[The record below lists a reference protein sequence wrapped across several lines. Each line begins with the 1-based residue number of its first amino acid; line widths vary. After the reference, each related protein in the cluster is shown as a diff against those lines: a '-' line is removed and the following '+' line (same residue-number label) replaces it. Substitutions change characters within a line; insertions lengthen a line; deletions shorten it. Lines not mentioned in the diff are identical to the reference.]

1 MQILRLVL
9 LALFTLGGLAAAADL
24 PPLDLFRDKEV
35 VETFA
40 SIPVQE
46 AGRIK
51 PLENVA
57 SYRLLRFRARRSI
70 WLTDSGEMDG
80 KPLVDPATQKPIT
93 KEGGKPVKLNAV
105 EWMLM
110 SWFRPDIGRLVP
122 LFKVDNS
129 SAISELGL
137 TAKAKRDQ
145 YTFAEIAPARQIMMQ
160 KMGEYR
166 DIPSRKQT
174 PEQRMIVQLAA
185 NFLDYEMITG
195 HFDFIREPLGAAPK
209 ELPAGVTTPV
219 RLSKSLNTLVAAI
232 RANNGPPMQIPWFRD
247 FAKGALGAMM
257 SGNPE
262 QQYRIFPPAPGAGNV
277 WSGPGEMIFSAINSD
292 KDVTADQLTWLAL
305 YEEVYLAL
313 PDAAKFKTAA
323 HSLLG
328 KIQDA
333 AKARGEGQHVA
344 LERHS
349 LRADYFFYAQWIFL
363 TGFIAVALTWVSP
376 GSRFEKVARL
386 FAWLLLGGATALAV
400 TGVAI
405 RCIIMQRPPITTLYE
420 TILFIGSA
428 CALLGLIAEW
438 ITKRG
443 LGLLVTAIGGTACM
457 FLSIQF
463 EASEATDTLQQLQ
476 AVLITNFWLSTHVPM
491 INLGYAA
498 CMVAALISMAYF
510 VQRLFVQLKTGAEDP
525 QFSIRVASRFMA
537 AGLFLSLVG
546 IMLAGI
552 RAYYGWERFW
562 GWDLKENGAPMSV
575 LMCFVLYIVQRL
587 FARVQPGAVDAR
599 FVTRVSYGF
608 IAAGLFL
615 SLVGTVLGGIWA
627 NYSWGRFWG
636 WDPKENGALMIV
648 LMCLVILHAR
658 LGGYIREI
666 GLHCCNL
673 ILGCIV
679 VFSWFGV
686 NQLGVGLHAYGFTD
700 GIWPKIYAYWLSQ
713 LVLLGYGLF
722 LSLRERSLK
731 KNKPAP
737 VEPVGLEKS
746 PAQ

>member
-1 MQILRLVL
+1 MKTLS
-9 LALFTLGGLAAAADL
+9 LALFTLFTACGIVRAADL
-24 PPLDLFRDKEV
+24 PSLDLFRDKEV

-46 AGRIK
+46 SGRIK
-51 PLENVA
+51 PLENIA

-70 WLTDSGEMDG
+70 WLTESGEMDG
-80 KPLVDPATQKPIT
+80 KPLTDPATKKPIV
-93 KEGGKPVKLNAV
+93 KEGDKPVKLSAV
-105 EWMLM
+105 EWLLM
-110 SWFRPDIGRLVP
+110 SWFRPDIAKTVP

-129 SAISELGL
+129 SAITELGL

-145 YTFAEIAPARQIMMQ
+145 YTFAELEPAREMMME

-166 DIPSRKQT
+166 EIPTKKQT

-185 NFLDYEMITG
+185 NFLDDEMIMS
-195 HFDFIREPLGAAPK
+195 HFDFIRSPIGGRTEG
-209 ELPAGVTTPV
+209 LPQGIKQPV
-219 RLSKSLNTLVAAI
+219 RLSESLNVI
-232 RANNGPPMQIPWFRD
+232 ANAVRSSGVPPMQIPWFRE
-247 FAKGALGAMM
+247 FGKGALGAMM

-262 QQYRIFPPAPGAGNV
+262 QQLRIFPPALKSDEV
-277 WSGPGEMIFSAINSD
+277 WHGPGDIIFQAINGE
-292 KDVTADQLTWLAL
+292 KNVPADELAWLAM
-305 YEEVYLAL
+305 YEDIYLAL
-313 PDAAKFKTAA
+313 PDAAKFKAA
-323 HSLLG
+323 SKALQT
-328 KIQDA
+328 KIQA
-333 AKARGEGQHVA
+333 AAATRGEGRFIA

-349 LRADYFFYAQWIFL
+349 MRADYFFYAQWIFL
-363 TGFIAVALTWVSP
+363 VGFIAVALTWVSP
-376 GSRFEKVARL
+376 GTRFEKMSRM
-386 FAWLLLGGATALAV
+386 FAWILLGTGTALAV
-400 TGVAI
+400 TGVVI

-428 CALLGLIAEW
+428 CAVLGLVAEW

-443 LGLLVTAIGGTACM
+443 LGLLVAAIGGGACM
-457 FLSIQF
+457 FLAIQF
-463 EASEATDTLQQLQ
+463 EASEASDTLQLLQ

-498 CMVAALISMAYF
+498 CMVAALISMIYF
-510 VQRLFVQLKTGAEDP
+510 IQRIFGKVKTGSDEAR
-525 QFSIRVASRFMA
+525 FMTRVA
-537 AGLFLSLVG
+537 
-546 IMLAGI
+546 
-552 RAYYGWERFW
+552 
-562 GWDLKENGAPMSV
+562 
-575 LMCFVLYIVQRL
+575 
-587 FARVQPGAVDAR
+587 
-599 FVTRVSYGF
+599 YGF

-679 VFSWFGV
+679 IFSWFGV

-700 GIWPKIYAYWLSQ
+700 GIWPKIYGYWFIQ
-713 LVLLGYGLF
+713 GVLLVYGMVLA
-722 LSLRERSLK
+722 LIERGGK
-731 KNKPAP
+731 KVVPPLEPAKAKEAP
-737 VEPVGLEKS
+737 TH
-746 PAQ
+746 

>member
-1 MQILRLVL
+1 MNPFRFIL
-9 LALFTLGGLAAAADL
+9 LALFTLSGFAAAADL
-24 PPLDLFRDKEV
+24 PPLDLFRDKEI

-51 PLENVA
+51 PLETVA
-57 SYRLLRFRARRSI
+57 NYRLKAMRARQSI

-80 KPLVDPATQKPIT
+80 KPLLDPATQKPIT
-93 KEGGKPVKLNAV
+93 KEGGKPVKLNSV
-105 EWMLM
+105 EWLLM
-110 SWFRPDIGRLVP
+110 SWFRPDIGKTVP

-145 YTFAEIAPARQIMMQ
+145 YTFAEIEPARQVMMQ
-160 KMGEYR
+160 KMSEYR
-166 DIPSRKQT
+166 VIPPRKQT

-185 NFLDYEMITG
+185 NFLDYEMIAG
-195 HFDFIREPLGAAPK
+195 HFDFIRVPLGEKP
-209 ELPAGVTTPV
+209 EGLPAGVTAPV
-219 RLSKSLNTLVAAI
+219 RLSKSLNTLVAAV

-247 FAKGALGAMM
+247 FARGALGAMM

-262 QQYRIFPPAPGAGNV
+262 QQYRIFPPAPGANNV
-277 WSGPGEMIFSAINSD
+277 WNGPGEMIFTAINGD
-292 KDVTADQLTWLAL
+292 KDVSADQLAWLAQ
-305 YEEVYLAL
+305 YEDLYLAL
-313 PDAAKFKTAA
+313 PDAAKFKAA
-323 HSLLG
+323 AKTLQA

-333 AKARGEGQHVA
+333 AKARGEGQRVA
-344 LERHS
+344 LERQY

-376 GSRFEKVARL
+376 GSLFDKGCRL
-386 FAWLLLGGATALAV
+386 GAWLLLGSATALAV
-400 TGVAI
+400 TGVVV
-405 RCIIMQRPPITTLYE
+405 RCLIMQRPPITTLFE
-420 TILFIGSA
+420 TILFIGSS
-428 CALLGLIAEW
+428 CALLGLIAEL

-457 FLSIQF
+457 FLAIQF
-463 EASEATDTLQQLQ
+463 EASEAVDTFQQLQ

-498 CMVAALISMAYF
+498 CMVAALISMIYF
-510 VQRLFVQLKTGAEDP
+510 LQRIFGVFKTGEEDARLMT
-525 QFSIRVASRFMA
+525 RVA
-537 AGLFLSLVG
+537 
-546 IMLAGI
+546 
-552 RAYYGWERFW
+552 
-562 GWDLKENGAPMSV
+562 
-575 LMCFVLYIVQRL
+575 
-587 FARVQPGAVDAR
+587 
-599 FVTRVSYGF
+599 YGF

-673 ILGCIV
+673 VLGCIV
-679 VFSWFGV
+679 IFSWFGV

-713 LVLLGYGLF
+713 LLLIIYGLF
-722 LSLRERSLK
+722 LALGERKPKVLK
-731 KNKPAP
+731 ESPQSADVAPALTK
-737 VEPVGLEKS
+737 G
-746 PAQ
+746 

>member
-1 MQILRLVL
+1 MKTLRSAL
-9 LALFTLGGLAAAADL
+9 LALFTLSGFAAAAEL

-46 AGRIK
+46 SGRIK

-80 KPLVDPATQKPIT
+80 KPLVDPATQKLIE
-93 KEGGKPVKLNAV
+93 KEGSTPEKPKPVKLSAV

-110 SWFRPDIGRLVP
+110 SWFRPDIGRTVP

-129 SAISELGL
+129 SAITELGL

-145 YTFAEIAPARQIMMQ
+145 YTYAEIEPARQVMMK

-166 DIPSRKQT
+166 EIPPRKQT

-185 NFLDYEMITG
+185 NFLDYEMIMG
-195 HFDFIREPLGAAPK
+195 HFDFIREPVGEKP
-209 ELPAGVTTPV
+209 EGLPAGVTLPV
-219 RLSKSLNTLVAAI
+219 RLSKSLNTFVAAV
-232 RANNGPPMQIPWFRD
+232 RANNGPPMQLPWFRA
-247 FAKGALGAMM
+247 FAQGALGAMM

-262 QQYRIFPPAPGAGNV
+262 QQYRIFPPAPGANNV
-277 WSGPGEMIFSAINSD
+277 WNGPGEMIFGAINSD
-292 KDVTADQLTWLAL
+292 KDVTTDQLVWLAQ
-305 YEEVYLAL
+305 YEDVYLAL
-313 PDAAKFKTAA
+313 PDAAKFKAA
-323 HSLLG
+323 SKALLT
-328 KIQDA
+328 KIQAA
-333 AKARGEGQHVA
+333 AKARGEGQSIA

-349 LRADYFFYAQWIFL
+349 MRADYFFYSQWIFL
-363 TGFIAVALTWVSP
+363 VGFIAVALTWVSP
-376 GSRFEKVARL
+376 GSRFEKAARL
-386 FAWLLLGGATALAV
+386 SAWLLLGAATALAV
-400 TGVAI
+400 TGVVI

-420 TILFIGSA
+420 TILFIGAS

-438 ITKRG
+438 LTKRG

-491 INLGYAA
+491 INLGYAT
-498 CMVAALISMAYF
+498 CMVAALLSQFYF
-510 VQRLFVQLKTGAEDP
+510 IHRFCGYRATRL
-525 QFSIRVASRFMA
+525 
-537 AGLFLSLVG
+537 LFLQR
-546 IMLAGI
+546 IMGEAVA
-552 RAYYGWERFW
+552 RDSYGRF
-562 GWDLKENGAPMSV
+562 L
-575 LMCFVLYIVQRL
+575 
-587 FARVQPGAVDAR
+587 
-599 FVTRVSYGF
+599 TRVSYGF

-679 VFSWFGV
+679 IFSWFGV

-700 GIWPKIYAYWLSQ
+700 GIWPKIYGYWLSQ
-713 LVLLGYGLF
+713 LLLMGYGVY
-722 LSLRERSLK
+722 LSLSERRVK
-731 KNKPAP
+731 TPK
-737 VEPVGLEKS
+737 VENVEDVKLAKS
-746 PAQ
+746 PAH

>member
-1 MQILRLVL
+1 MQPLPSRCGSCSNRPPANVFLGMKTLRFVL
-9 LALFTLGGLAAAADL
+9 LTLFTLGGYAAAAEL

-93 KEGGKPVKLNAV
+93 KEGDKPVKLNAV

-110 SWFRPDIGRLVP
+110 SWFRPDIGRIVP

-129 SAISELGL
+129 SAITELGL
-137 TAKAKRDQ
+137 KAKAKRDQ
-145 YTFAEIAPARQIMMQ
+145 YSYVEIEPARQTMMQ

-166 DIPSRKQT
+166 VIPPRKQT

-195 HFDFIREPLGAAPK
+195 HFDFIREPLGEKP
-209 ELPAGVTTPV
+209 EGLPEGVILPV
-219 RLSKSLNTLVAAI
+219 RLSKSLNTLIAAI
-232 RANNGPPMQIPWFRD
+232 RANNGPPMQIPWFRG

-262 QQYRIFPPAPGAGNV
+262 QQYRIFPPAPGGSNV
-277 WSGPGEMIFSAINSD
+277 WNGPGEMIFTAINGD
-292 KDVTADQLTWLAL
+292 KDVAADQLAWLAL
-305 YEEVYLAL
+305 YEDLYLAL
-313 PDAAKFKTAA
+313 PDTVKFKAA
-323 HSLLG
+323 SKTLLS

-333 AKARGEGQHVA
+333 AKARGEGQQIA

-349 LRADYFFYAQWIFL
+349 MRADYFFYAQWIFL
-363 TGFIAVALTWVSP
+363 TGLIAVALTWVSP
-376 GSRFEKVARL
+376 GSRFEKGARL
-386 FAWLLLGGATALAV
+386 AAWLLLSAATALAV
-400 TGVAI
+400 TGVVV

-420 TILFIGSA
+420 TILFIGAS
-428 CALLGLIAEW
+428 CALLGLIAEA

-498 CMVAALISMAYF
+498 CMVAALISMIYF
-510 VQRLFVQLKTGAEDP
+510 IQRLFGVFKTGAEDARLMT
-525 QFSIRVASRFMA
+525 RVA
-537 AGLFLSLVG
+537 
-546 IMLAGI
+546 
-552 RAYYGWERFW
+552 
-562 GWDLKENGAPMSV
+562 
-575 LMCFVLYIVQRL
+575 
-587 FARVQPGAVDAR
+587 
-599 FVTRVSYGF
+599 YGF

-679 VFSWFGV
+679 IFSWFGV

-713 LVLLGYGLF
+713 VLMLCYGVF
-722 LSLRERSLK
+722 LALRERRVKTLK
-731 KNKPAP
+731 
-737 VEPVGLEKS
+737 VESGAAAGLEKS
-746 PAQ
+746 PAH

>member
-1 MQILRLVL
+1 MKTLR
-9 LALFTLGGLAAAADL
+9 LALFSLFATTGLMPAAEL

-46 AGRIK
+46 SGRIK

-70 WLTDSGEMDG
+70 WLTDNGEMDGG

-93 KEGGKPVKLNAV
+93 KEGGKPVKLSAT
-105 EWMLM
+105 EWLLM
-110 SWFRPDIGRLVP
+110 SWFRPDIAKTVP

-129 SAISELGL
+129 SAIEELGL
-137 TAKAKRDQ
+137 KAKAKRDQ
-145 YTFAEIAPARQIMMQ
+145 YSFTEIEPARQTLME
-160 KMGEYR
+160 KMAEYR
-166 DIPSRKQT
+166 EIPAKKQT

-195 HFDFIREPLGAAPK
+195 HFDFIRSPVGAKP
-209 ELPAGVTTPV
+209 EGLPAGIEQPI
-219 RLSKSLNTLVAAI
+219 RLSKSLNAL
-232 RANNGPPMQIPWFRD
+232 ANAVRTSGGPPMQIPWFRE
-247 FAKGALGAMM
+247 FGKGALGAMM
-257 SGNPE
+257 SGNAE
-262 QQYRIFPPAPGAGNV
+262 QQLRVFPPAPKAGDV
-277 WSGPGEMIFSAINSD
+277 WQGPGETIFGAINGD
-292 KDVTADQLTWLAL
+292 KEVPAEQLAWLAL

-313 PDAAKFKTAA
+313 PDAVKFKAA
-323 HSLLG
+323 SKALLS
-328 KIQDA
+328 KIQEA
-333 AKARGEGQHVA
+333 AKQRGEAQSIS

-349 LRADYFFYAQWIFL
+349 MKADYFFYSQWIFL
-363 TGFIAVALTWVSP
+363 VGFIAVALTWISP
-376 GSRFEKVARL
+376 GSRFDKIAK
-386 FAWLLLGGATALAV
+386 FSAWLLLGTATALSV
-400 TGVAI
+400 VGVVI

-420 TILFIGSA
+420 TILFIGASV
-428 CALLGLIAEW
+428 ALFGLIAEW

-443 LGLLVTAIGGTACM
+443 LGLLVAAVGGTACM
-457 FLSIQF
+457 FLAIQF

-476 AVLITNFWLSTHVPM
+476 AVLITNFWLSTHVPL

-498 CMVAALISMAYF
+498 CMVAALISMIYF
-510 VQRLFVQLKTGAEDP
+510 VQRLLGKVGPKSDEGRFLT
-525 QFSIRVASRFMA
+525 RVA
-537 AGLFLSLVG
+537 
-546 IMLAGI
+546 
-552 RAYYGWERFW
+552 
-562 GWDLKENGAPMSV
+562 
-575 LMCFVLYIVQRL
+575 
-587 FARVQPGAVDAR
+587 
-599 FVTRVSYGF
+599 YGF

-679 VFSWFGV
+679 IFSWFGV

-700 GIWPKIYAYWLSQ
+700 GIWPKIYGYWLSQ
-713 LVLLGYGLF
+713 GALLVYGMF
-722 LSLRERSLK
+722 LAWSDRRTPTPEVV
-731 KNKPAP
+731 P
-737 VEPVGLEKS
+737 VVKGAESTVG
-746 PAQ
+746 

>member
-1 MQILRLVL
+1 MKTLRSAL
-9 LALFTLGGLAAAADL
+9 LALFTLSGFAAAAEL

-46 AGRIK
+46 SGRIK

-80 KPLVDPATQKPIT
+80 KPLVDPATQKLIE
-93 KEGGKPVKLNAV
+93 KEGSTPEKPKPVKLNAV

-110 SWFRPDIGRLVP
+110 SWFRPDIGRTVP

-129 SAISELGL
+129 SAITELGL

-145 YTFAEIAPARQIMMQ
+145 YTYAEIEPARQVMMK

-166 DIPSRKQT
+166 EIPPRKQT

-185 NFLDYEMITG
+185 NFLDYEMIMG
-195 HFDFIREPLGAAPK
+195 HFDFIREPLGEKP
-209 ELPAGVTTPV
+209 EGLPAGVTLPV
-219 RLSKSLNTLVAAI
+219 RLSKSLNVFVAAI
-232 RANNGPPMQIPWFRD
+232 RANNGPPMQIPWFRA
-247 FAKGALGAMM
+247 FAQGALGAMM

-262 QQYRIFPPAPGAGNV
+262 QQFRIFPPAPGANNV
-277 WSGPGEMIFSAINSD
+277 WNGPGEMVFGAINSD
-292 KDVTADQLTWLAL
+292 KDVTADQLAWLAQ
-305 YEEVYLAL
+305 YEDVYLAL
-313 PDAAKFKTAA
+313 PDAAKFKTASKA
-323 HSLLG
+323 LLT

-333 AKARGEGQHVA
+333 AKARGEGQSIA

-349 LRADYFFYAQWIFL
+349 MRADYFFYSQWIFL
-363 TGFIAVALTWVSP
+363 VGFIAVALTWVSP
-376 GSRFEKVARL
+376 GSRFEKGARL
-386 FAWLLLGGATALAV
+386 FAWLLLGAATALAV
-400 TGVAI
+400 TGVVI

-420 TILFIGSA
+420 TILFIGAS
-428 CALLGLIAEW
+428 CALLGLMAEW

-498 CMVAALISMAYF
+498 CMVAALISMIYF
-510 VQRLFVQLKTGAEDP
+510 IQRLFGVFKTGEGD
-525 QFSIRVASRFMA
+525 SRLLTRVA
-537 AGLFLSLVG
+537 
-546 IMLAGI
+546 
-552 RAYYGWERFW
+552 
-562 GWDLKENGAPMSV
+562 
-575 LMCFVLYIVQRL
+575 
-587 FARVQPGAVDAR
+587 
-599 FVTRVSYGF
+599 YGF
-608 IAAGLFL
+608 IATGLFL

-679 VFSWFGV
+679 IFSWFGV

-700 GIWPKIYAYWLSQ
+700 GIWPKIYGYWLSQ
-713 LVLLGYGLF
+713 LLLMGYGVY
-722 LSLRERSLK
+722 LSLSERRVK
-731 KNKPAP
+731 TPK
-737 VEPVGLEKS
+737 VENVEDVKLAKS
-746 PAQ
+746 PAH

>member
-1 MQILRLVL
+1 MKTLRLAL
-9 LALFTLGGLAAAADL
+9 LTLFALSGFAAAEL

-57 SYRLLRFRARRSI
+57 SYRLLRFRARRSL
-70 WLTDSGEMDG
+70 WLTDSGEMAG

-137 TAKAKRDQ
+137 KAKAKRDQ
-145 YTFAEIAPARQIMMQ
+145 YSFAEIEPARQILMQ

-166 DIPSRKQT
+166 GIPSRKQT

-195 HFDFIREPLGAAPK
+195 HFDFIREPLGEKP
-209 ELPAGVTTPV
+209 EGLPAGVTLPA
-219 RLSKSLNTLVAAI
+219 RLSKSLNALVAAI

-262 QQYRIFPPAPGAGNV
+262 QQYRIFPPLPGANGV
-277 WSGPGEMIFSAINSD
+277 WGGPGEMIFTTINGD
-292 KDVTADQLTWLAL
+292 KDVSADQLTWLAL
-305 YEEVYLAL
+305 YEDVYLAL
-313 PDAAKFKTAA
+313 PDAAKFKTA
-323 HSLLG
+323 SKTLLG
-328 KIQDA
+328 KIQEA
-333 AKARGEGQHVA
+333 AKARGEGQQVA
-344 LERHS
+344 LERQYMRS
-349 LRADYFFYAQWIFL
+349 DYFFYAQWIFL

-376 GSRFEKVARL
+376 GSRFETGAKLA
-386 FAWLLLGGATALAV
+386 AWLLLGSATALAV
-400 TGVAI
+400 TGVVI
-405 RCIIMQRPPITTLYE
+405 RCIIMKRPPITTLYE

-428 CALLGLIAEW
+428 CALLGLTAEA

-457 FLSIQF
+457 FLAIQF
-463 EASEATDTLQQLQ
+463 EASEASDTFQQLQ

-498 CMVAALISMAYF
+498 CMVAALISMIYF
-510 VQRLFVQLKTGAEDP
+510 VQRLFGMFKTGAEDARLLT
-525 QFSIRVASRFMA
+525 RVA
-537 AGLFLSLVG
+537 
-546 IMLAGI
+546 
-552 RAYYGWERFW
+552 
-562 GWDLKENGAPMSV
+562 
-575 LMCFVLYIVQRL
+575 
-587 FARVQPGAVDAR
+587 
-599 FVTRVSYGF
+599 YGF

-658 LGGYIREI
+658 LGGYIREV

-679 VFSWFGV
+679 IFSWFGV

-722 LSLRERSLK
+722 LALRERKSK
-731 KNKPAP
+731 AVKAEPAA
-737 VEPVGLEKS
+737 GLEKA
-746 PAQ
+746 PAH

>member
-1 MQILRLVL
+1 MKTLRSAL
-9 LALFTLGGLAAAADL
+9 LALFSLSGFAAAAEL

-46 AGRIK
+46 SGRIK

-93 KEGGKPVKLNAV
+93 KEGDKPVKLSAV

-110 SWFRPDIGRLVP
+110 SWFRPDIGRTVP

-129 SAISELGL
+129 SAITELGL

-145 YTFAEIAPARQIMMQ
+145 YTYAEIEPARQVMMK

-166 DIPSRKQT
+166 VIPSRKQT

-185 NFLDYEMITG
+185 NFLDYEMIMG
-195 HFDFIREPLGAAPK
+195 HFDFIREPLGEKP
-209 ELPAGVTTPV
+209 EGLPAGVTLPV
-219 RLSKSLNTLVAAI
+219 RLSKSINTLIAAI
-232 RANNGPPMQIPWFRD
+232 RTNNGPPMQLPWFRA
-247 FAKGALGAMM
+247 FAQGALGAMM
-257 SGNPE
+257 SGNAE
-262 QQYRIFPPAPGAGNV
+262 QQLRIFPPAPGANNV
-277 WSGPGEMIFSAINSD
+277 WNGPGEMIFGAINSD
-292 KDVTADQLTWLAL
+292 KDVPADQLAWLAQ

-313 PDAAKFKTAA
+313 PDAAKFKTASKA
-323 HSLLG
+323 LLT

-333 AKARGEGQHVA
+333 AKARGEGQSIA
-344 LERHS
+344 LERHAM
-349 LRADYFFYAQWIFL
+349 RADYFFYSQWIFL
-363 TGFIAVALTWVSP
+363 VGFIAVALTWVSP
-376 GSRFEKVARL
+376 GSRFEKGARL
-386 FAWLLLGGATALAV
+386 CAWLLLGAATALAV
-400 TGVAI
+400 TGVVI

-420 TILFIGSA
+420 TILFIGAS

-498 CMVAALISMAYF
+498 CMVAALISMIYF
-510 VQRLFVQLKTGAEDP
+510 IQRLFGVFKTGEGD
-525 QFSIRVASRFMA
+525 SRLLTRVA
-537 AGLFLSLVG
+537 
-546 IMLAGI
+546 
-552 RAYYGWERFW
+552 
-562 GWDLKENGAPMSV
+562 
-575 LMCFVLYIVQRL
+575 
-587 FARVQPGAVDAR
+587 
-599 FVTRVSYGF
+599 YGF
-608 IAAGLFL
+608 IATGLFL

-679 VFSWFGV
+679 IFSWFGV

-700 GIWPKIYAYWLSQ
+700 GIWPKIYGYWLSQ
-713 LVLLGYGLF
+713 MILLGYGVF
-722 LSLRERSLK
+722 LSLRERQVK
-731 KNKPAP
+731 TPKAAP
-737 VEPVGLEKS
+737 VMEAGLEKS
-746 PAQ
+746 PAH

>member
-1 MQILRLVL
+1 MKSLRFAFFSL
-9 LALFTLGGLAAAADL
+9 LAMCGLISAAEL

-46 AGRIK
+46 SGRIK
-51 PLENVA
+51 PLENLA

-70 WLTDSGEMDG
+70 WLTENGEMDG

-93 KEGGKPVKLNAV
+93 KEGDKPVKLSAT
-105 EWMLM
+105 EWLLM
-110 SWFRPDIGRLVP
+110 SWFRPDIAKTVP

-129 SAISELGL
+129 SAITELGL

-145 YTFAEIAPARQIMMQ
+145 YSFLEIEPARQAMME
-160 KMGEYR
+160 KMSEYR
-166 DIPSRKQT
+166 EIPAKKQT

-185 NFLDYEMITG
+185 NFLDYEMITS
-195 HFDFIREPLGAAPK
+195 HFDFIRSPFGDK
-209 ELPAGVTTPV
+209 SDGLPAGIEKPI
-219 RLSKSLNTLVAAI
+219 RLSKSLNAVGAVI
-232 RANNGPPMQIPWFRD
+232 RSGGPPMQIPWFRD
-247 FAKGALGAMM
+247 FGRSALGAMM

-262 QQYRIFPPAPGAGNV
+262 QQPRFFPPSLKTERK
-277 WSGPGEMIFSAINSD
+277 WSGPGEILFQAINGD
-292 KDVTADQLTWLAL
+292 KDVDAEQLGWLAI
-305 YEEVYLAL
+305 YEDLYLAL
-313 PDAAKFKTAA
+313 PDSAKFKAASKSLLAKIQTAA
-323 HSLLG
+323 A
-328 KIQDA
+328 D
-333 AKARGEGQHVA
+333 RVEGQSIS

-349 LRADYFFYAQWIFL
+349 MRADYFFYAQWIFL
-363 TGFIAVALTWVSP
+363 VGFVAVALTWISP
-376 GSRFEKVARL
+376 GSRFESITKIL
-386 FAWLLLGGATALAV
+386 SWLLLTSATALAV
-400 TGVAI
+400 IGVII

-438 ITKRG
+438 LTKRG
-443 LGLLVTAIGGTACM
+443 LGLLIAAVAGAACM
-457 FLSIQF
+457 FLAIQF
-463 EASEATDTLQQLQ
+463 EASEASDTLQLLQ

-498 CMVAALISMAYF
+498 CMVAALISMIYF
-510 VQRLFVQLKTGAEDP
+510 IQRLCGKIKKNTDDGRFLT
-525 QFSIRVASRFMA
+525 RVA
-537 AGLFLSLVG
+537 
-546 IMLAGI
+546 
-552 RAYYGWERFW
+552 
-562 GWDLKENGAPMSV
+562 
-575 LMCFVLYIVQRL
+575 
-587 FARVQPGAVDAR
+587 
-599 FVTRVSYGF
+599 YGF
-608 IAAGLFL
+608 IATGLFL

-679 VFSWFGV
+679 IFSWFGV

-713 LVLLGYGLF
+713 GVLLVYGAF
-722 LSLRERSLK
+722 LSIRER
-731 KNKPAP
+731 KPKAASMAVST
-737 VEPVGLEKS
+737 VEKT
-746 PAQ
+746 PAN

>member
-1 MQILRLVL
+1 MKTLRSAL
-9 LALFTLGGLAAAADL
+9 LALFSLSGFATAAEL

-46 AGRIK
+46 SGRIK

-93 KEGGKPVKLNAV
+93 KEGDKPVKLSAV

-110 SWFRPDIGRLVP
+110 SWFRPDIGRTVP

-129 SAISELGL
+129 SAITELGL

-145 YTFAEIAPARQIMMQ
+145 YTYAEIEPARQVMMK

-166 DIPSRKQT
+166 VIPSRKQT

-185 NFLDYEMITG
+185 NFLDYEMIMG
-195 HFDFIREPLGAAPK
+195 HFDFIREPLGEKP
-209 ELPAGVTTPV
+209 EGLPAGVTLPV
-219 RLSKSLNTLVAAI
+219 RLSKSINTLIAAI
-232 RANNGPPMQIPWFRD
+232 RTNNGPPMQLPWFRA
-247 FAKGALGAMM
+247 FAQGALGAMM
-257 SGNPE
+257 SGNAE
-262 QQYRIFPPAPGAGNV
+262 QQLRIFPPAPGANNV
-277 WSGPGEMIFSAINSD
+277 WNGPGEMIFGAINSD
-292 KDVTADQLTWLAL
+292 KDVPADQLAWLAQ

-313 PDAAKFKTAA
+313 PDAAKFKTASKA
-323 HSLLG
+323 LLT

-333 AKARGEGQHVA
+333 AKARGEGQSIA
-344 LERHS
+344 LERHAM
-349 LRADYFFYAQWIFL
+349 RADYFFYSQWIFL
-363 TGFIAVALTWVSP
+363 VGFIAVALTWVSP
-376 GSRFEKVARL
+376 GSRFEKGARL
-386 FAWLLLGGATALAV
+386 CAWLLLGAATALAV
-400 TGVAI
+400 TGVVI

-420 TILFIGSA
+420 TILFIGAS

-498 CMVAALISMAYF
+498 CMVAALISMIYF
-510 VQRLFVQLKTGAEDP
+510 IQRLFGVFKTGEGDARLLT
-525 QFSIRVASRFMA
+525 RVA
-537 AGLFLSLVG
+537 
-546 IMLAGI
+546 
-552 RAYYGWERFW
+552 
-562 GWDLKENGAPMSV
+562 
-575 LMCFVLYIVQRL
+575 
-587 FARVQPGAVDAR
+587 
-599 FVTRVSYGF
+599 YGF
-608 IAAGLFL
+608 IATGLFL

-679 VFSWFGV
+679 IFSWFGV

-700 GIWPKIYAYWLSQ
+700 GIWPKIYGYWLSQ
-713 LVLLGYGLF
+713 MILLGYGVF
-722 LSLRERSLK
+722 LSLRERQVK
-731 KNKPAP
+731 TPKAAP
-737 VEPVGLEKS
+737 VMEAGLEKS
-746 PAQ
+746 PAH

>member
-1 MQILRLVL
+1 MKTLRSAL
-9 LALFTLGGLAAAADL
+9 LALFTLSGFAAAAEL

-46 AGRIK
+46 SGRIK

-93 KEGGKPVKLNAV
+93 KEGDKPVKLSSV

-110 SWFRPDIGRLVP
+110 SWFRPDIGRTVP

-129 SAISELGL
+129 SAITELGL

-145 YTFAEIAPARQIMMQ
+145 YTYAEIEPARQVMMK

-166 DIPSRKQT
+166 EIPSRKQT

-185 NFLDYEMITG
+185 NFLDYEMIMG
-195 HFDFIREPLGAAPK
+195 HFDFIREPVGEKP
-209 ELPAGVTTPV
+209 EGLPAGVTPPI
-219 RLSKSLNTLVAAI
+219 RLSKSLNAFVAAV
-232 RANNGPPMQIPWFRD
+232 RANNGPPMQIPWFRS
-247 FAKGALGAMM
+247 FAQAALGAMM

-262 QQYRIFPPAPGAGNV
+262 QQYRIFPPAPGANNV
-277 WSGPGEMIFSAINSD
+277 WNGPGEMIFGAINSD
-292 KDVTADQLTWLAL
+292 KDVTADQLAWLAQ
-305 YEEVYLAL
+305 YEDVYLAL
-313 PDAAKFKTAA
+313 PDAAKFKTASKA
-323 HSLLG
+323 LLT

-333 AKARGEGQHVA
+333 AKARGEGLSIA

-349 LRADYFFYAQWIFL
+349 MRADYFFYSQWIFL
-363 TGFIAVALTWVSP
+363 VGFIAVALTWVSP
-376 GSRFEKVARL
+376 GSRFEKGARL
-386 FAWLLLGGATALAV
+386 CAWLLLGAATALAV
-400 TGVAI
+400 TGVVI

-420 TILFIGSA
+420 TILFIGAS
-428 CALLGLIAEW
+428 CALLGLMAEW

-498 CMVAALISMAYF
+498 CMVAALISMIYF
-510 VQRLFVQLKTGAEDP
+510 IQRLFGVFKTGEGD
-525 QFSIRVASRFMA
+525 SRLLTRVA
-537 AGLFLSLVG
+537 
-546 IMLAGI
+546 
-552 RAYYGWERFW
+552 
-562 GWDLKENGAPMSV
+562 
-575 LMCFVLYIVQRL
+575 
-587 FARVQPGAVDAR
+587 
-599 FVTRVSYGF
+599 YGF
-608 IAAGLFL
+608 IATGLFL

-679 VFSWFGV
+679 IFSWFGV

-700 GIWPKIYAYWLSQ
+700 GIWPKIYGYWLSQ
-713 LVLLGYGLF
+713 LLLMGYGVF
-722 LSLRERSLK
+722 LSLNERRVK
-731 KNKPAP
+731 TPK
-737 VEPVGLEKS
+737 VENVEDVKLAKS
-746 PAQ
+746 PAH

>member
-1 MQILRLVL
+1 MKTLRFAL
-9 LALFTLGGLAAAADL
+9 LSLFAGAGFAAAAEL

-46 AGRIK
+46 SGRIK

-93 KEGGKPVKLNAV
+93 KEGDKPVRLSAV
-105 EWMLM
+105 EWLLM
-110 SWFRPDIGRLVP
+110 SWFRPDIGRTVP

-145 YTFAEIAPARQIMMQ
+145 YTFAEIEPARQVMMK

-166 DIPSRKQT
+166 EIPARKQT

-195 HFDFIREPLGAAPK
+195 HFDFIRSPLGEKP
-209 ELPAGVTTPV
+209 EGLPAGVTPPV
-219 RLSKSLNTLVAAI
+219 RLSKSLNTIVAAI
-232 RANNGPPMQIPWFRD
+232 RANTGPPMQIPWFRD
-247 FAKGALGAMM
+247 FARGALGAMM

-262 QQYRIFPPAPGAGNV
+262 QQYRIFPSAPTAGNV
-277 WSGPGEMIFSAINSD
+277 WHGPGEMIFTSINGD
-292 KDVTADQLTWLAL
+292 KDVAADQLAWLAM
-305 YEEVYLAL
+305 YEDVYLAL
-313 PDAAKFKTAA
+313 PDAAKFKAA
-323 HSLLG
+323 SKNLLT
-328 KIQDA
+328 KIQEA
-333 AKARGEGQHVA
+333 AKLRGEGQYIA

-349 LRADYFFYAQWIFL
+349 MRADYFFYAQWIFL
-363 TGFIAVALTWVSP
+363 TGLVAVALTWVSP
-376 GSRFEKVARL
+376 GSRFDKGARL
-386 FAWLLLGGATALAV
+386 VAWLLLSAATALAV
-400 TGVAI
+400 TGVVV

-476 AVLITNFWLSTHVPM
+476 AVLITNFWLSTHVPL

-498 CMVAALISMAYF
+498 CMVAALISMIYF
-510 VQRLFVQLKTGAEDP
+510 VQRIFGVFKTGSDDARLLT
-525 QFSIRVASRFMA
+525 RVA
-537 AGLFLSLVG
+537 
-546 IMLAGI
+546 
-552 RAYYGWERFW
+552 
-562 GWDLKENGAPMSV
+562 
-575 LMCFVLYIVQRL
+575 
-587 FARVQPGAVDAR
+587 
-599 FVTRVSYGF
+599 YGF
-608 IAAGLFL
+608 IAAGLFQA
-615 SLVGTVLGGIWA
+615 LVGTVLGGIWA

-679 VFSWFGV
+679 IFSWFGV

-700 GIWPKIYAYWLSQ
+700 GIWPKIYMYWFSQ
-713 LVLLGYGLF
+713 VVLLGFGMILA
-722 LSLRERSLK
+722 LKERSTPKLPKVENVAADGLK
-731 KNKPAP
+731 
-737 VEPVGLEKS
+737 KS
-746 PAQ
+746 PAH

>member
-1 MQILRLVL
+1 MKTLRFVF
-9 LALFTLGGLAAAADL
+9 LALFTLGGFAAAAEL

-93 KEGGKPVKLNAV
+93 KEGSKPVKLSSV
-105 EWMLM
+105 EWLLM
-110 SWFRPDIGRLVP
+110 SWFRPDIGKLVP

-145 YTFAEIAPARQIMMQ
+145 YTFAEIEPARQVMMQ

-166 DIPSRKQT
+166 VIPPRKQT

-195 HFDFIREPLGAAPK
+195 HFDFIREPLGEKP
-209 ELPAGVTTPV
+209 EGLPAGVTAPV

-247 FAKGALGAMM
+247 FARGALGAMM
-257 SGNPE
+257 SGNAE
-262 QQYRIFPPAPGAGNV
+262 QQFRIFPPSPGANNV
-277 WSGPGEMIFSAINSD
+277 WHGPGEMIFTAINGD
-292 KDVTADQLTWLAL
+292 KDVTADQLAWLAQ
-305 YEEVYLAL
+305 YEDVYLAL
-313 PDAAKFKTAA
+313 PDAAKFKAA
-323 HSLLG
+323 SKTLLG

-333 AKARGEGQHVA
+333 AKARGEGQFIA

-349 LRADYFFYAQWIFL
+349 MRADYFFYAQWIFL

-400 TGVAI
+400 AGVAI

-420 TILFIGSA
+420 TILFIGSS

-498 CMVAALISMAYF
+498 SMVAALISMIYF
-510 VQRLFVQLKTGAEDP
+510 IQRIFGVFKTGEGDARLLT
-525 QFSIRVASRFMA
+525 RVA
-537 AGLFLSLVG
+537 
-546 IMLAGI
+546 
-552 RAYYGWERFW
+552 
-562 GWDLKENGAPMSV
+562 
-575 LMCFVLYIVQRL
+575 
-587 FARVQPGAVDAR
+587 
-599 FVTRVSYGF
+599 YGF

-679 VFSWFGV
+679 IFSWFGV

-713 LVLLGYGLF
+713 LILLGYGAF
-722 LSLRERSLK
+722 LSLRERQVKSL
-731 KNKPAP
+731 KPAP
-737 VEPVGLEKS
+737 VVDVKLEKS
-746 PAQ
+746 PAH

>member
-1 MQILRLVL
+1 MKTLRSAL
-9 LALFTLGGLAAAADL
+9 LALVTLSGFAAAAEL

-46 AGRIK
+46 SGRIK

-93 KEGGKPVKLNAV
+93 KEGDKPVKLSSV

-110 SWFRPDIGRLVP
+110 SWFRPDIGRTVP

-129 SAISELGL
+129 SAITELGL

-145 YTFAEIAPARQIMMQ
+145 YTYAEIEPARQVMMK

-185 NFLDYEMITG
+185 NFLDYEMIMG
-195 HFDFIREPLGAAPK
+195 HFDFIRKPVGEKPE
-209 ELPAGVTTPV
+209 ELPAGVTLPV
-219 RLSKSLNTLVAAI
+219 RLSKSINALLAAVQ
-232 RANNGPPMQIPWFRD
+232 ANNGPAMQIPWFRA
-247 FAKGALGAMM
+247 FAQAALGAMM

-262 QQYRIFPPAPGAGNV
+262 QQYRIFPPAPGANNV
-277 WSGPGEMIFSAINSD
+277 WNGPGDMIFGAINSG
-292 KDVTADQLTWLAL
+292 KDVPADQLAWLAQ

-313 PDAAKFKTAA
+313 PDAAKFKAA
-323 HSLLG
+323 SQALLT

-333 AKARGEGQHVA
+333 AKARGEGQSIA

-349 LRADYFFYAQWIFL
+349 MRADYFFYAQWIFL
-363 TGFIAVALTWVSP
+363 VGFIAVALTWVSP
-376 GSRFEKVARL
+376 GSRFEKGARL
-386 FAWLLLGGATALAV
+386 CAWLLLGAATALAV
-400 TGVAI
+400 TGVVI

-420 TILFIGSA
+420 TILFIGAS
-428 CALLGLIAEW
+428 CALLGLIAEG

-498 CMVAALISMAYF
+498 CMVAALISMIYF
-510 VQRLFVQLKTGAEDP
+510 IQRLFGVFKTGEGD
-525 QFSIRVASRFMA
+525 SRLLTRVA
-537 AGLFLSLVG
+537 
-546 IMLAGI
+546 
-552 RAYYGWERFW
+552 
-562 GWDLKENGAPMSV
+562 
-575 LMCFVLYIVQRL
+575 
-587 FARVQPGAVDAR
+587 
-599 FVTRVSYGF
+599 YGF
-608 IAAGLFL
+608 IATGLFL

-679 VFSWFGV
+679 IFSWFGV

-700 GIWPKIYAYWLSQ
+700 GIWPKIYGYWLSQ
-713 LVLLGYGLF
+713 LLLMGYGVY
-722 LSLRERSLK
+722 LSFSERRVK
-731 KNKPAP
+731 TPK
-737 VEPVGLEKS
+737 VENVEDVKLAKS
-746 PAQ
+746 PAH

>member
-1 MQILRLVL
+1 MKNLRSVL
-9 LALFTLGGLAAAADL
+9 LALFTLSGFATAAEL

-46 AGRIK
+46 SGRIK

-80 KPLVDPATQKPIT
+80 KLLVDPATQKPIT
-93 KEGGKPVKLNAV
+93 KEGDKPVKLSSV

-110 SWFRPDIGRLVP
+110 SWFRPDIGRTVP

-129 SAISELGL
+129 SAITELGL

-145 YTFAEIAPARQIMMQ
+145 YTYAEVEPARQVMMK

-166 DIPSRKQT
+166 EIPPRKQT

-185 NFLDYEMITG
+185 NFLDYEMIMG
-195 HFDFIREPLGAAPK
+195 HFDFIREPLGEKP
-209 ELPAGVTTPV
+209 EGLPAGVTLPV
-219 RLSKSLNTLVAAI
+219 RLSKSLNAFVAAI
-232 RANNGPPMQIPWFRD
+232 RANNGPPMQIPWFRA
-247 FAKGALGAMM
+247 FAQGALGAMM

-262 QQYRIFPPAPGAGNV
+262 QQFRIFPPAPGANNV
-277 WSGPGEMIFSAINSD
+277 WNGPGEMVFGAINSD
-292 KDVTADQLTWLAL
+292 KDVTADQLAWLAQ
-305 YEEVYLAL
+305 YEDVYLAL
-313 PDAAKFKTAA
+313 PDAAKFKTASKA
-323 HSLLG
+323 LLT

-333 AKARGEGQHVA
+333 AKARGEGQSIA

-349 LRADYFFYAQWIFL
+349 MRADYFFYSQWIFL
-363 TGFIAVALTWVSP
+363 VGFIAVALTWVSP
-376 GSRFEKVARL
+376 GSRFEKGARL
-386 FAWLLLGGATALAV
+386 FAWLLLGAATALAV
-400 TGVAI
+400 TGVVI

-420 TILFIGSA
+420 TILFIGAS

-438 ITKRG
+438 LTKRG

-498 CMVAALISMAYF
+498 CMVAALISMIYF
-510 VQRLFVQLKTGAEDP
+510 IQRLFGVFKTGEGD
-525 QFSIRVASRFMA
+525 SRLLTRVA
-537 AGLFLSLVG
+537 
-546 IMLAGI
+546 
-552 RAYYGWERFW
+552 
-562 GWDLKENGAPMSV
+562 
-575 LMCFVLYIVQRL
+575 
-587 FARVQPGAVDAR
+587 
-599 FVTRVSYGF
+599 YGF
-608 IAAGLFL
+608 IATGLFL

-679 VFSWFGV
+679 IFSWFGV

-700 GIWPKIYAYWLSQ
+700 GIWPKIYGYWLSQ
-713 LVLLGYGLF
+713 LLLMSYGVY
-722 LSLRERSLK
+722 LSLSERRVK
-731 KNKPAP
+731 TPK
-737 VEPVGLEKS
+737 VENVEDVKLAKS
-746 PAQ
+746 PAH